1 MGAASPRVG
10 PDVADDGTAEVRFVD
25 AEGLER
31 QEPLED
37 CLLEPFEAAQ
47 PVRPMPSYWGQRNWP
62 GWYWSAT
69 TGRHIG
75 YESWLERDHAI
86 ALDFD
91 PDVVAFAAKP
101 CRLLLR
107 VDGRVC
113 WHVPDFFARNAN
125 GTAKVVDCRLDDRV
139 GSQDAAVFEAAE
151 RVCAMVGW
159 NYRAVGNLPATFAE
173 NLR

>member
-1 MGAASPRVG
+1 MAPA
-10 PDVADDGTAEVRFVD
+10 VADDGTAEVRFVD

-37 CLLEPFEAAQ
+37 CLLERFEAAQ
-47 PVRPMPSYWGQRNWP
+47 PVRPADALVLGPAELTGR
-62 GWYWSAT
+62 GGYWSAT
-69 TGRHIG
+69 SGRHVG

-113 WHVPDFFARNAN
+113 WHVPDFFARNAD
-125 GTAKVVDCRLDDRV
+125 GTAKVVDAARVPASSLCRRGDGASRCEPRSLSR
-139 GSQDAAVFEAAE
+139 G
-151 RVCAMVGW
+151 R
-159 NYRAVGNLPATFAE
+159 
-173 NLR
+173 